1 MASPTPPEAAG
12 SAVSGRAPAIA
23 APTHFASAGA
33 AFDTV
38 IDSTELMTGEA
49 VGLELHPTSFVL
61 RGAGTLIDLLA
72 YVALFLLLMLSF
84 FTIFASVMDDALS
97 AAIAI
102 GSLAFCIV
110 VVPTAVETLSR
121 GKSLGKLAV
130 GARIVRDDGGAISF
144 RHAFIRALLG
154 VLELFMTVGGIAAT
168 VALLNDRSK
177 RLGDLLA
184 GTYSQHERVSKLTP
198 PIFGVPLVLF
208 EWAKTADV
216 ARMPDGL
223 ARRIAQFLRQAGG
236 LTASTRIRLSQEL
249 ADEASRYVSPVPRE
263 DSELFLAAVAAVRRD
278 REFRALQL
286 QQQRLASLAPVL
298 SGLPHHFP
306 ER

>member
-1 MASPTPPEAAG
+1 MASPSASIT
-12 SAVSGRAPAIA
+12 AVSAHLTPAGN
-23 APTHFASAGA
+23 PY
-33 AFDTV
+33 DTV
-38 IDSTELMTGEA
+38 VDSTELMTGEA
-49 VGLELHPTSFVL
+49 VGLELHPTNFVL
-61 RGAGTLIDLLA
+61 RAAGTLIDLLA
-72 YVALFLLLMLSF
+72 YVALFVFLLFGF
-84 FTIFASVMDDALS
+84 FLLFESVMDDALS
-97 AAIAI
+97 SAIVIAT
-102 GSLAFCIV
+102 LAFCAV

-130 GARIVRDDGGAISF
+130 GARIVRDDGGAIGF
-144 RHAFIRALLG
+144 RHAFIRALVG
-154 VLELFMTVGGIAAT
+154 VLELFMTAGGIAAI

-198 PIFGVPLVLF
+198 PIFGVPLALS

-236 LTASTRIRLSQEL
+236 LTADTRIRLAREL
-249 ADEASRYVSPVPRE
+249 AVEASRYVSPVPQE
-263 DSELFLAAVAAVRRD
+263 NPELFLAAVAAVRRD

-286 QQQRLASLAPVL
+286 QQQRLATLAPAL
-298 SGLPHHFP
+298 KGLPHQFP
-306 ER
+306 QR